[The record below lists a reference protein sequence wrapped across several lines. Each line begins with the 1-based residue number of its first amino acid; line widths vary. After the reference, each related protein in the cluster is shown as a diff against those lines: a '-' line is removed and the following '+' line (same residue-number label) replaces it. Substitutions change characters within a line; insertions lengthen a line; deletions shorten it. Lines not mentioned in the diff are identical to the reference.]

1 MRKFFLIMG
10 VLAASTFFSNV
21 AEARLSDSL
30 TISRASQ
37 AGSPLSHKALRH
49 AFKSLIKQAQQQAAN
64 APASPAK
71 TYIAQV
77 LDMQESSFNYAKDF
91 FSERKAIKAIKKIVR
106 QDFRRANRF
115 QRQDFAAKNNGLHKK
130 DVINQFLSWLHG
142 GVYPVYF

>member
-1 MRKFFLIMG
+1 MKNLFLVMG

-30 TISRASQ
+30 TLSRASQ
-37 AGSPLSHKALRH
+37 AGSPHGHKALRH
-49 AFKSLIKQAQQQAAN
+49 ALKSLIKAAQQQAAN

-71 TYIAQV
+71 TFIATV
-77 LDMQESSFNYAKDF
+77 LDAQESSFNYAKDN
-91 FSERKAIKAIKKIVR
+91 FSDSKAIRAIKKIVR

-115 QRQDFAAKNNGLHKK
+115 QRQDFAAKNNGLKK
-130 DVINQFLSWLHG
+130 PDVINQYLSWLHG